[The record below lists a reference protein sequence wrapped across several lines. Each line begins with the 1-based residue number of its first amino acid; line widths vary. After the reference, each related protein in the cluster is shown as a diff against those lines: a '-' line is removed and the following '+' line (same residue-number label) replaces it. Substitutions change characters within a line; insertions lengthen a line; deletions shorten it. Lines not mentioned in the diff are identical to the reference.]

1 MTPTS
6 LSAGNVGWAGILCLL
21 FSHSG
26 SVVVRLAVLLVAAV
40 LAGPAYGQEK
50 PQEAKPTG
58 PKPSRVEI
66 TPRTVEAVAG
76 QQLTF
81 SAAGYDE
88 VGNKMDAQPSAWFAA
103 PFDLAFADDKGMVT
117 FTGSG
122 DVRVGAIING
132 KSGFITVA
140 VRPQAVARVTITKPR
155 AALAVGTGLTLQAQA
170 EMANGDPRTDQQVKW
185 VSLRPEIA
193 SIDESGFVV
202 GQSAGTATLQASVA
216 DVKATTSIEVVR
228 NPVRELLITPRTT
241 RARTGDVVRFESVAS
256 GQANA
261 RVSAVARWSV
271 SGVGATIDA
280 DGGFVAE
287 KPGSYA
293 VTATIGDR
301 SAVAT
306 VSVVA
311 REVARELEVVG
322 RTPQEEFQTAEQWII
337 GKYAYLSSIMAG
349 RVWVYDISDPAKPV
363 KVDSVSFDAR
373 VINDVSTTADGK
385 IAVITREGA
394 SNRKNG
400 IVFLDLSDP
409 AHPKVLSE
417 YTETVTGGVHSA
429 YVNGH
434 YVYLTDDAT
443 GSLRV
448 IDFADPAK
456 PKEVARWQ
464 TENPLARPVKTPEG
478 ETYIGGRMLH
488 DVQVVDGLIYM
499 GYWKDGL
506 VILDVGN
513 GIKGGSPE
521 HPQFVSQLRFN
532 YSELYGPGW
541 LAGAHSVFRY
551 KNYVFLGDEVFPVQY
566 DLTDKTR
573 IPTKGVV
580 HVVDVSDILNPRKV
594 AEYDVPEEGAHNMWV
609 ENDVMFIG
617 YYGGGARAI
626 DVSGELRGNLYRQGR
641 EMARLWTGDAKGFR
655 PNIPFAWGAQPH
667 DGLIY
672 FNDIHTGIWVTKM
685 IDPTE
690 KAQPK
695 P

>member
-1 MTPTS
+1 
-6 LSAGNVGWAGILCLL
+6 
-21 FSHSG
+21 
-26 SVVVRLAVLLVAAV
+26 VRLAVLLVAAV
-40 LAGPAYGQEK
+40 LVSPIHGQEK

-66 TPRTVEAVAG
+66 TPRTVETVAG

-81 SAAGYDE
+81 TAAGYDE
-88 VGNKMDAQPSAWFAA
+88 AGNKMDAQPSAWFAA
-103 PFDLAFADDKGMVT
+103 PFDLAFADDKGTVT

-132 KSGFITVA
+132 KSGFIVVT

-155 AALAVGTGLTLQAQA
+155 AALAVGTGLTLQAHA

-185 VSLRPEIA
+185 VSLRPDVA

-202 GQSAGTATLQASVA
+202 GQAVGTAMLQASVG
-216 DVKATTSIEVVR
+216 DVKASTSIDVVR
-228 NPVRELLITPRTT
+228 NPVRELSITPKTT

-287 KPGSYA
+287 RPGSYA

-301 SAVAT
+301 SAVASVT
-306 VSVVA
+306 VVP

-322 RTPQEEFQTAEQWII
+322 RTPQEEFQAAEQWII

-373 VINDVSTTADGK
+373 VINDVSTTADGR

-400 IVFLDLSDP
+400 IVFLDLADP

-464 TENPLARPVKTPEG
+464 TENPLARPVTTPEG
-478 ETYIGGRMLH
+478 ETFIGGRMLH

-566 DLTDKTR
+566 DLTDKAR

-609 ENDVMFIG
+609 ENDVMYIG
-617 YYGGGARAI
+617 YYSGGARAV

-672 FNDIHTGIWVTKM
+672 FNDIHTGIWATKM
-685 IDPTE
+685 IDPAE
-690 KAQPK
+690 RAKQQK

>member
-1 MTPTS
+1 
-6 LSAGNVGWAGILCLL
+6 
-21 FSHSG
+21 
-26 SVVVRLAVLLVAAV
+26 VRLAVLLVIAALV
-40 LAGPAYGQEK
+40 GPVHGQEK
-50 PQEAKPTG
+50 PQEAKPSG

-66 TPRTVEAVAG
+66 TPRTVETVAG
-76 QQLTF
+76 QQLSF
-81 SAAGYDE
+81 SAAGYDDA
-88 VGNKMDAQPSAWFAA
+88 GNKMDAQPSAWFAA
-103 PFDLAFADDKGMVT
+103 PFDLGFADDKGTVT

-132 KSGFITVA
+132 KTGFITVT

-155 AALAVGTGLTLQAQA
+155 AALALGTGLTLQAHA
-170 EMANGDPRTDQQVKW
+170 EMANGDPRTDQQVRW
-185 VSLRPEIA
+185 VSLRPDVA
-193 SIDESGFVV
+193 SIDESGFVT
-202 GQSAGTATLQASVA
+202 GQAVGTATLEASVG
-216 DVKATTSIEVVR
+216 DIKATTSIDVVR
-228 NPVRELLITPRTT
+228 NPVRELSIAPKTSRV
-241 RARTGDVVRFESVAS
+241 RTGDVVRFESVAS
-256 GQANA
+256 GQTNA
-261 RVSAVARWSV
+261 RVSAIARWSI
-271 SGVGATIDA
+271 SGAGATIDA

-306 VSVVA
+306 VTVVP
-311 REVARELEVVG
+311 REVARELEVIG
-322 RTPQEEFQTAEQWII
+322 RTAQEEFQTAEQWIV
-337 GKYAYLSSIMAG
+337 GNYAYVSSIMAG

-385 IAVITREGA
+385 IGVVTREGA

-400 IVFLDLSDP
+400 IVFLDLADP

-448 IDFADPAK
+448 IDFANPAK

-464 TENPLARPVKTPEG
+464 TENALAREVKSPEG
-478 ETYIGGRMLH
+478 ETFIGGRMLH

-551 KNYVFLGDEVFPVQY
+551 KNYVFLGDEVFPAQY
-566 DLTDKTR
+566 DLTDKAR

-609 ENDVMFIG
+609 ENDVMYIG
-617 YYGGGARAI
+617 YYSGGARAV

-667 DGLIY
+667 NGLIY
-672 FNDIHTGIWVTKM
+672 FNDIHTGLWVTKL
-685 IDPTE
+685 IDPAE
-690 KAQPK
+690 RAK
-695 P
+695 

>member
-1 MTPTS
+1 M
-6 LSAGNVGWAGILCLL
+6 
-21 FSHSG
+21 
-26 SVVVRLAVLLVAAV
+26 RLAVLLVAAV
-40 LAGPAYGQEK
+40 LVSPIHGQEK

-66 TPRTVEAVAG
+66 TPRTVETVAG

-88 VGNKMDAQPSAWFAA
+88 AGNKMDAQPSAWFAA
-103 PFDLAFADDKGMVT
+103 PFDLAFADDKGTVT

-132 KSGFITVA
+132 KSGFIVVT
-140 VRPQAVARVTITKPR
+140 VRPQAVARVAITKPN
-155 AALAVGTGLTLQAQA
+155 AALAVGTGLTLQAHA

-185 VSLRPEIA
+185 VSLRPDVA

-202 GQSAGTATLQASVA
+202 GQAVGTAMLEASVG
-216 DVKATTSIEVVR
+216 DVKASTSIDVVR
-228 NPVRELLITPRTT
+228 NPVRELSITPKTT

-261 RVSAVARWSV
+261 RVSAVARWSI

-287 KPGSYA
+287 RPGSYA

-301 SAVAT
+301 SAVASVT
-306 VSVVA
+306 VVP

-322 RTPQEEFQTAEQWII
+322 RTPQEEFQAAEQWII

-373 VINDVSTTADGK
+373 VINDVSTTADGR

-400 IVFLDLSDP
+400 IVFLDLADP

-448 IDFADPAK
+448 VDFADPAK

-464 TENPLARPVKTPEG
+464 TENALAREVKSPEG
-478 ETYIGGRMLH
+478 ETFIGGRMLH

-551 KNYVFLGDEVFPVQY
+551 KNYVFLGDEVFPAQY
-566 DLTDKTR
+566 DLTDKAR

-609 ENDVMFIG
+609 ENDVMYIG
-617 YYGGGARAI
+617 YYSGGARAV

-667 DGLIY
+667 KGLIY
-672 FNDIHTGIWVTKM
+672 FNDIHTGLWVTKL
-685 IDPTE
+685 IDPAE
-690 KAQPK
+690 RAK
-695 P
+695 

>member
-1 MTPTS
+1 M
-6 LSAGNVGWAGILCLL
+6 
-21 FSHSG
+21 
-26 SVVVRLAVLLVAAV
+26 RLAVLLVIAV
-40 LAGPAYGQEK
+40 LVSPVYGQEK

-66 TPRTVEAVAG
+66 TPRTVETVAG
-76 QQLTF
+76 QQLSF
-81 SAAGYDE
+81 SAAGYDDA
-88 VGNKMDAQPSAWFAA
+88 GNKMDAQPSAWFAA
-103 PFDLAFADDKGMVT
+103 PFDLGFADDTGTVT

-132 KSGFITVA
+132 KTGFITVT
-140 VRPQAVARVTITKPR
+140 VRPQSVARVTITKPR
-155 AALAVGTGLTLQAQA
+155 AALALGTGLTLQAHA
-170 EMANGDPRTDQQVKW
+170 EMANGDPRTDQQVRW
-185 VSLRPEIA
+185 VSLRPDVA
-193 SIDESGFVV
+193 SIDESGFVT
-202 GQSAGTATLQASVA
+202 GQAVGTATLEASVG
-216 DVKATTSIEVVR
+216 DIKATTSIDVVR
-228 NPVRELLITPRTT
+228 NPVRELSIVPKTSRV
-241 RARTGDVVRFESVAS
+241 RTGDVVRFESVAS
-256 GQANA
+256 GQTNA
-261 RVSAVARWSV
+261 RVSAIARWSI
-271 SGVGATIDA
+271 SGAGATIDA

-306 VSVVA
+306 VTVVP
-311 REVARELEVVG
+311 REVVRELEVVG
-322 RTPQEEFQTAEQWII
+322 RTAQEEFQTAEQWIV
-337 GKYAYLSSIMAG
+337 GNYAYVSSIMAG

-385 IAVITREGA
+385 IGVVTREGA

-400 IVFLDLSDP
+400 IVFLDLADP

-464 TENPLARPVKTPEG
+464 TENALAREVKSPEG
-478 ETYIGGRMLH
+478 ETFIGGRMLH

-551 KNYVFLGDEVFPVQY
+551 KNYVFLGDEVFPAQY
-566 DLTDKTR
+566 DLTDKAR

-609 ENDVMFIG
+609 ENDVMYIG
-617 YYGGGARAI
+617 YYSGGARAV

-667 DGLIY
+667 NGLIY
-672 FNDIHTGIWVTKM
+672 FNDVHTGLWVTKL
-685 IDPTE
+685 IDPAE
-690 KAQPK
+690 RAK
-695 P
+695 

>member
-1 MTPTS
+1 
-6 LSAGNVGWAGILCLL
+6 
-21 FSHSG
+21 
-26 SVVVRLAVLLVAAV
+26 VRLAVLLVIAV
-40 LAGPAYGQEK
+40 LVGPVHGQETT
-50 PQEAKPTG
+50 QEVKPTG

-66 TPRTVEAVAG
+66 TPRTVETIAG
-76 QQLTF
+76 QQLSF
-81 SAAGYDE
+81 SAAAYDE
-88 VGNKMDAQPSAWFAA
+88 AGNKMDAQPSAWFAA
-103 PFDLAFADDKGMVT
+103 PFDLAYADDKGTVT

-132 KSGFITVA
+132 KTGFITVTA
-140 VRPQAVARVTITKPR
+140 RPQAVARVTITKPR
-155 AALAVGTGLTLQAQA
+155 AALALGTGLTLQAHA
-170 EMANGDPRTDQQVKW
+170 EMANGDPRTDQQVRW
-185 VSLRPEIA
+185 VSLRPDVA
-193 SIDESGFVV
+193 SIDESGFVT
-202 GQSAGTATLQASVA
+202 GQAVGTATLQASVG
-216 DVKATTSIEVVR
+216 DIKASTSIDVVR
-228 NPVRELLITPRTT
+228 NPVRELSIVPKTSRV
-241 RARTGDVVRFESVAS
+241 RTGDVVRFESVAS
-256 GQANA
+256 GQTNA
-261 RVSAVARWSV
+261 RVSAVARWSI
-271 SGVGATIDA
+271 SGAGATIDA

-306 VSVVA
+306 VTVVP

-322 RTPQEEFQTAEQWII
+322 RTPQEEFQTAEQWIV
-337 GKYAYLSSIMAG
+337 GNYAYVSSIMAG

-385 IAVITREGA
+385 IGVITREGA

-400 IVFLDLSDP
+400 IVFLDLADP

-417 YTETVTGGVHSA
+417 YSETVTGGVHSA

-464 TENPLARPVKTPEG
+464 TENPLARAVKSPEG
-478 ETYIGGRMLH
+478 ETFVGGRMLH

-551 KNYVFLGDEVFPVQY
+551 KNYVFLGDEVFPAQY
-566 DLTDKTR
+566 DLTDKAR

-609 ENDVMFIG
+609 ENDVMYIG
-617 YYGGGARAI
+617 YYSGGARAV

-641 EMARLWTGDAKGFR
+641 EMARLWTGDTKGFR

-667 DGLIY
+667 NGLVY
-672 FNDIHTGIWVTKM
+672 FNDIHTGLWVTKL
-685 IDPTE
+685 IDPAE
-690 KAQPK
+690 RAK
-695 P
+695 

>member
-1 MTPTS
+1 M
-6 LSAGNVGWAGILCLL
+6 
-21 FSHSG
+21 
-26 SVVVRLAVLLVAAV
+26 RLAVLLVIAV
-40 LAGPAYGQEK
+40 LVGPVHGQEK
-50 PQEAKPTG
+50 PQEAKPSG

-66 TPRTVEAVAG
+66 TPRTVETVAG
-76 QQLTF
+76 QQLSF
-81 SAAGYDE
+81 SAAGYDDA
-88 VGNKMDAQPSAWFAA
+88 GNKMDAQPSAWFAA
-103 PFDLAFADDKGMVT
+103 PFDLGFADDKGTVT

-132 KSGFITVA
+132 KTGFITVT

-155 AALAVGTGLTLQAQA
+155 AALALGTGLTLQAHA
-170 EMANGDPRTDQQVKW
+170 EMANGDPRTDQQVRW
-185 VSLRPEIA
+185 VSLRPDIA
-193 SIDESGFVV
+193 SIDESGFVT
-202 GQSAGTATLQASVA
+202 GQAVGTATLEASVG
-216 DVKATTSIEVVR
+216 DIKATTSIDVVR
-228 NPVRELLITPRTT
+228 NPVRELSIVPKTSRV
-241 RARTGDVVRFESVAS
+241 RTGDVVRFESVAS
-256 GQANA
+256 GQTNA
-261 RVSAVARWSV
+261 RVSAIARWSI
-271 SGVGATIDA
+271 SGAGATIDA

-306 VSVVA
+306 VTVVP

-322 RTPQEEFQTAEQWII
+322 RTAQEEFQTAEQWIV
-337 GKYAYLSSIMAG
+337 GNYAYVSSIMAG

-385 IAVITREGA
+385 IGVVTREGA

-400 IVFLDLSDP
+400 IVFLDLADP

-464 TENPLARPVKTPEG
+464 TENALAREVKSPEG
-478 ETYIGGRMLH
+478 ETFIGGRMLH

-551 KNYVFLGDEVFPVQY
+551 KNYVFLGDEVFPAQY
-566 DLTDKTR
+566 DLTDKAR

-609 ENDVMFIG
+609 ENDVMYIG
-617 YYGGGARAI
+617 YYSGGARAV

-667 DGLIY
+667 KGLIY
-672 FNDIHTGIWVTKM
+672 FNDIHTGLWVTKL
-685 IDPTE
+685 IDPAE
-690 KAQPK
+690 RAK
-695 P
+695 

>member
-1 MTPTS
+1 
-6 LSAGNVGWAGILCLL
+6 
-21 FSHSG
+21 
-26 SVVVRLAVLLVAAV
+26 VRLAVLLVAAV
-40 LAGPAYGQEK
+40 LVSPIHGQEK
-50 PQEAKPTG
+50 PQEAKPAG

-66 TPRTVEAVAG
+66 TPRTVETVAG

-88 VGNKMDAQPSAWFAA
+88 AGNKMDAQPSAWFAA
-103 PFDLAFADDKGMVT
+103 PFDLAFADDKGTVT
-117 FTGSG
+117 FTGAG
-122 DVRVGAIING
+122 DVRVGAIVNG
-132 KSGFITVA
+132 KSGFIVVT

-155 AALAVGTGLTLQAQA
+155 AALAVGTGLTLHAHA
-170 EMANGDPRTDQQVKW
+170 EMANGDPRTDRQVKW
-185 VSLRPEIA
+185 VSLRPDVA

-202 GQSAGTATLQASVA
+202 GQAVGTAMLQASVG
-216 DVKATTSIEVVR
+216 DVKASTSIDVVR
-228 NPVRELLITPRTT
+228 NPVRELSITPKTT

-287 KPGSYA
+287 RPGSYA

-301 SAVAT
+301 SAVASVT
-306 VSVVA
+306 VVP

-322 RTPQEEFQTAEQWII
+322 RTPQEEFQAAEQWII

-373 VINDVSTTADGK
+373 VINDVSTTADGR
-385 IAVITREGA
+385 IGVITREGA

-400 IVFLDLSDP
+400 IVFLDLADP

-464 TENPLARPVKTPEG
+464 TENPLARPVKNPEG
-478 ETYIGGRMLH
+478 ETFIGGRMLH

-551 KNYVFLGDEVFPVQY
+551 KNYVFLGDEVFPAQF
-566 DLTDKTR
+566 DLTDKAR

-609 ENDVMFIG
+609 ENDVMYIG
-617 YYGGGARAI
+617 YYSGGARVV

-672 FNDIHTGIWVTKM
+672 FNDLHTGIWATKVV
-685 IDPTE
+685 DPAE
-690 KAQPK
+690 RAQQK

>member
-1 MTPTS
+1 M
-6 LSAGNVGWAGILCLL
+6 
-21 FSHSG
+21 
-26 SVVVRLAVLLVAAV
+26 RLAVLLVAAV
-40 LAGPAYGQEK
+40 LVSPIHGQEK
-50 PQEAKPTG
+50 PQETKPTG

-66 TPRTVEAVAG
+66 TPRTVETVAG

-88 VGNKMDAQPSAWFAA
+88 AGNKMDAQPSAWFAA
-103 PFDLAFADDKGMVT
+103 PFDLAFADDKGTVT

-132 KSGFITVA
+132 KSGFIVVT
-140 VRPQAVARVTITKPR
+140 VRPQAVARVAITKPN
-155 AALAVGTGLTLQAQA
+155 AALAVGTGLTLQAHA

-185 VSLRPEIA
+185 VSLRPDVA

-202 GQSAGTATLQASVA
+202 GQAVGTAMLQASVG
-216 DVKATTSIEVVR
+216 DVKASTSIDVVR
-228 NPVRELLITPRTT
+228 NPVRELSITPKTT

-261 RVSAVARWSV
+261 RVSAVVRWSV

-287 KPGSYA
+287 RPGSYA

-301 SAVAT
+301 SAVASVT
-306 VSVVA
+306 VVP

-322 RTPQEEFQTAEQWII
+322 RTPQEEFQAAEQWII

-373 VINDVSTTADGK
+373 VINDVSTTADGR

-400 IVFLDLSDP
+400 IVFLDLADP

-464 TENPLARPVKTPEG
+464 TENPLARPVTTPEG
-478 ETYIGGRMLH
+478 ETFIGGRMLH

-566 DLTDKTR
+566 DLTDKAR

-609 ENDVMFIG
+609 ENDVMYIG
-617 YYGGGARAI
+617 YYSGGARAV

-672 FNDIHTGIWVTKM
+672 FNDIHTGIWATKM
-685 IDPTE
+685 IDPAE
-690 KAQPK
+690 RAKQQK

>member
-1 MTPTS
+1 M
-6 LSAGNVGWAGILCLL
+6 
-21 FSHSG
+21 
-26 SVVVRLAVLLVAAV
+26 RLAVVLVIAV
-40 LAGPAYGQEK
+40 LVGPVHGQEK
-50 PQEAKPTG
+50 PQEAKPSG

-66 TPRTVEAVAG
+66 TPRTVETVAG
-76 QQLTF
+76 QQLSF
-81 SAAGYDE
+81 SAAGYDDA
-88 VGNKMDAQPSAWFAA
+88 GNKMDAQPSAWFAA
-103 PFDLAFADDKGMVT
+103 PFDLAYADDKGSVT

-132 KSGFITVA
+132 KTGFITVT

-155 AALAVGTGLTLQAQA
+155 AALALGTGLTLQAHA
-170 EMANGDPRTDQQVKW
+170 EMANGDPRSDQQVRW
-185 VSLRPEIA
+185 VSLRPDVA
-193 SIDESGFVV
+193 SIDESGFVI
-202 GQSAGTATLQASVA
+202 GQAVGTAMLEASVG
-216 DVKATTSIEVVR
+216 DIKATTSIDVVR
-228 NPVRELLITPRTT
+228 NPVRELSIVPKTSRV
-241 RARTGDVVRFESVAS
+241 RTGDVVRFESVAA
-256 GQANA
+256 GQTNA
-261 RVSAVARWSV
+261 RISAIARWSI
-271 SGVGATIDA
+271 SGAGATIDA

-293 VTATIGDR
+293 VTATIGER

-306 VSVVA
+306 VTVVP

-322 RTPQEEFQTAEQWII
+322 RTAQEEFQTAEQWIV
-337 GKYAYLSSIMAG
+337 GNYAYVSSIMAG

-385 IAVITREGA
+385 IGVVTREGA

-400 IVFLDLSDP
+400 IVFLDLADP

-464 TENPLARPVKTPEG
+464 TENPLARAVKSPDG
-478 ETYIGGRMLH
+478 ETFIGGRMLH

-551 KNYVFLGDEVFPVQY
+551 KNYVFLGDEVFPAQY
-566 DLTDKTR
+566 DLTDKAR

-609 ENDVMFIG
+609 ENDVMYIG
-617 YYGGGARAI
+617 YYSGGARAV

-667 DGLIY
+667 NGLIY
-672 FNDIHTGIWVTKM
+672 FNDVHTGLWVTKL
-685 IDPTE
+685 IDPAE
-690 KAQPK
+690 RAK
-695 P
+695 

>member
-1 MTPTS
+1 M
-6 LSAGNVGWAGILCLL
+6 
-21 FSHSG
+21 
-26 SVVVRLAVLLVAAV
+26 RLAVLLVIAV
-40 LAGPAYGQEK
+40 LVSPVYGQEK

-66 TPRTVEAVAG
+66 TPRTVETVAG
-76 QQLTF
+76 QQLSF
-81 SAAGYDE
+81 SAAGYDDA
-88 VGNKMDAQPSAWFAA
+88 GNKMDAQPSAWFAA
-103 PFDLAFADDKGMVT
+103 PFDLGFADDTGTVT

-132 KSGFITVA
+132 KTGFITVT
-140 VRPQAVARVTITKPR
+140 VRPQSVARVTITKPR
-155 AALAVGTGLTLQAQA
+155 AALALGTGLTLQAHA
-170 EMANGDPRTDQQVKW
+170 EMANGDPRTDQQVRW
-185 VSLRPEIA
+185 VSLRPDIA
-193 SIDESGFVV
+193 SIDESGFVT
-202 GQSAGTATLQASVA
+202 GQAVGTATLEASVG
-216 DVKATTSIEVVR
+216 DIKATTSIDVVR
-228 NPVRELLITPRTT
+228 NPVRELSIVPKTSRV
-241 RARTGDVVRFESVAS
+241 RTGDVVRFESVAS
-256 GQANA
+256 GQTNA
-261 RVSAVARWSV
+261 RVSAIARWSI
-271 SGVGATIDA
+271 SGAGATIDA

-306 VSVVA
+306 VTVVP
-311 REVARELEVVG
+311 REVVRELEVVG
-322 RTPQEEFQTAEQWII
+322 RTAQEEFQTAEQWIV
-337 GKYAYLSSIMAG
+337 GNYAYVSSIMAG

-385 IAVITREGA
+385 IGVVTREGA

-400 IVFLDLSDP
+400 IVFLDLADP

-464 TENPLARPVKTPEG
+464 TENALAREVKSPEG
-478 ETYIGGRMLH
+478 ETFIGGRMLH

-551 KNYVFLGDEVFPVQY
+551 KNYVFLGDEVFPAQY
-566 DLTDKTR
+566 DLTDKAR

-609 ENDVMFIG
+609 ENDVMYIG
-617 YYGGGARAI
+617 YYSGGARAV

-667 DGLIY
+667 KGLIY
-672 FNDIHTGIWVTKM
+672 FNDIHTGLWVTKL
-685 IDPTE
+685 IDPAE
-690 KAQPK
+690 RAK
-695 P
+695 

>member
-1 MTPTS
+1 
-6 LSAGNVGWAGILCLL
+6 
-21 FSHSG
+21 
-26 SVVVRLAVLLVAAV
+26 VRLAVLLVIAALV
-40 LAGPAYGQEK
+40 GPVHGQEK
-50 PQEAKPTG
+50 PQEAKPSG

-66 TPRTVEAVAG
+66 TPRTVETVAG
-76 QQLTF
+76 QQLSF
-81 SAAGYDE
+81 SAAGYDDA
-88 VGNKMDAQPSAWFAA
+88 GNKMDAQPSAWFAA
-103 PFDLAFADDKGMVT
+103 PFDLGFADDKGTVT

-132 KSGFITVA
+132 KTGFITVT

-155 AALAVGTGLTLQAQA
+155 AALALGTGLTLQAHA
-170 EMANGDPRTDQQVKW
+170 EMANGDPRTDQQVRW
-185 VSLRPEIA
+185 VSLRPDVA
-193 SIDESGFVV
+193 SIDESGFVT
-202 GQSAGTATLQASVA
+202 GQAVGTATLEASVG
-216 DVKATTSIEVVR
+216 DIKATTSIDVVR
-228 NPVRELLITPRTT
+228 NPVRELSIVPKTSRV
-241 RARTGDVVRFESVAS
+241 RTGDVVRFESVAS
-256 GQANA
+256 GQTNA
-261 RVSAVARWSV
+261 RVSAIARWSI
-271 SGVGATIDA
+271 SGAGATIDA

-306 VSVVA
+306 VTVVP
-311 REVARELEVVG
+311 REVVRELEVVG
-322 RTPQEEFQTAEQWII
+322 RTAQEEFQTAEQWIV
-337 GKYAYLSSIMAG
+337 GNYAYVSSIMAG
-349 RVWVYDISDPAKPV
+349 RVWVYDISDPAKPL

-385 IAVITREGA
+385 IGVVTREGA

-400 IVFLDLSDP
+400 IVFLDLADP

-464 TENPLARPVKTPEG
+464 TENALAREVKSPEG
-478 ETYIGGRMLH
+478 ETFIGGRMLH

-551 KNYVFLGDEVFPVQY
+551 KNYVFLGDEVFPAQY
-566 DLTDKTR
+566 DLTDKAR

-609 ENDVMFIG
+609 ENDVMYIG
-617 YYGGGARAI
+617 YYSGGARAV

-667 DGLIY
+667 NGLIY
-672 FNDIHTGIWVTKM
+672 FNDIHTGLWVTKL
-685 IDPTE
+685 IDPAE
-690 KAQPK
+690 RAK
-695 P
+695 

>member
-1 MTPTS
+1 
-6 LSAGNVGWAGILCLL
+6 
-21 FSHSG
+21 
-26 SVVVRLAVLLVAAV
+26 VRLPVFLVVAV
-40 LAGPAYGQEK
+40 LAAPVYGQDK

-66 TPRTVEAVAG
+66 TPRTVETVAG
-76 QQLTF
+76 QQLSF
-81 SAAGYDE
+81 SAAGYDDA
-88 VGNKMDAQPSAWFAA
+88 GNKMDAPPSAWFAA
-103 PFDLAFADDKGMVT
+103 PFDLAFADDKGTVT

-132 KSGFITVA
+132 KTGFITVT
-140 VRPQAVARVTITKPR
+140 VRPQAIARVTIAKPR
-155 AALAVGTGLTLQAQA
+155 AALALGTGLTLQAHA
-170 EMANGDPRTDQQVKW
+170 EMANGDPRTDQQVRW
-185 VSLRPEIA
+185 VSLRPDVA

-202 GQSAGTATLQASVA
+202 GQAVGTAMLEASVG
-216 DVKATTSIEVVR
+216 DSKATTSIDVVR
-228 NPVRELLITPRTT
+228 NPVRELSIVPKTSRV
-241 RARTGDVVRFESVAS
+241 RTGDVVRFESVAA
-256 GQANA
+256 GQTNA
-261 RVSAVARWSV
+261 RVSALARWSL
-271 SGVGATIDA
+271 SGAGATIDA

-306 VSVVA
+306 VTVVP

-322 RTPQEEFQTAEQWII
+322 RTAQEEFQTAEQWIV
-337 GKYAYLSSIMAG
+337 GNYAYVSSIMAG

-385 IAVITREGA
+385 IGVITREGA

-400 IVFLDLSDP
+400 IVFLDLADP

-417 YTETVTGGVHSA
+417 YSETVTGGVHSA

-464 TENPLARPVKTPEG
+464 TENPLARAVKSPEG
-478 ETYIGGRMLH
+478 ETFVGGRMLH

-551 KNYVFLGDEVFPVQY
+551 KNYVFLGDEVFPAQY
-566 DLTDKTR
+566 DLTDKAR

-609 ENDVMFIG
+609 ENDVMYIG
-617 YYGGGARAI
+617 YYSGGARAV

-641 EMARLWTGDAKGFR
+641 EMARLWTGDTKGFR

-667 DGLIY
+667 NGLVY
-672 FNDIHTGIWVTKM
+672 FNDIHTGLWVTKL
-685 IDPTE
+685 IDPAE
-690 KAQPK
+690 RAK
-695 P
+695 

>member
-1 MTPTS
+1 M
-6 LSAGNVGWAGILCLL
+6 
-21 FSHSG
+21 
-26 SVVVRLAVLLVAAV
+26 RLAVLLVIAALV
-40 LAGPAYGQEK
+40 GPVHGQEK
-50 PQEAKPTG
+50 PQEAKPSG

-66 TPRTVEAVAG
+66 TPRTVETVAG
-76 QQLTF
+76 QQLSF
-81 SAAGYDE
+81 SAAGYDDA
-88 VGNKMDAQPSAWFAA
+88 GNKMDAQPSAWFAA
-103 PFDLAFADDKGMVT
+103 PFDLGFADDKGTVT

-132 KSGFITVA
+132 KTGFITVT

-155 AALAVGTGLTLQAQA
+155 AALALGTGLTLQAHA
-170 EMANGDPRTDQQVKW
+170 EMANGDPRTDQQVRW
-185 VSLRPEIA
+185 VSLRPDVA
-193 SIDESGFVV
+193 SIDESGFVT
-202 GQSAGTATLQASVA
+202 GQAVGTATLEASVG
-216 DVKATTSIEVVR
+216 DIKATTSIDVVR
-228 NPVRELLITPRTT
+228 NPVRELSIVPKTSRV
-241 RARTGDVVRFESVAS
+241 RTGDVVRFESVAS
-256 GQANA
+256 GQTNA
-261 RVSAVARWSV
+261 RVSAIARWSI
-271 SGVGATIDA
+271 SGAGATIDA

-306 VSVVA
+306 VTVVP

-322 RTPQEEFQTAEQWII
+322 RTAQEEFQTAEQWIV
-337 GKYAYLSSIMAG
+337 GNYAYVSSIMAG
-349 RVWVYDISDPAKPV
+349 RVWVYDISDPAKPL

-385 IAVITREGA
+385 IGVVTREGA

-400 IVFLDLSDP
+400 IVFLDLADP

-464 TENPLARPVKTPEG
+464 TENALAREVKSPEG
-478 ETYIGGRMLH
+478 ETFIGGRMLH

-551 KNYVFLGDEVFPVQY
+551 KNYVFLGDEVFPAQY
-566 DLTDKTR
+566 DLTDKAR

-609 ENDVMFIG
+609 ENDVMYIG
-617 YYGGGARAI
+617 YYSGGARAV

-667 DGLIY
+667 KGLIY
-672 FNDIHTGIWVTKM
+672 FNDIHTGLWVTKL
-685 IDPTE
+685 IDPAE
-690 KAQPK
+690 RAK
-695 P
+695 

>member
-1 MTPTS
+1 M
-6 LSAGNVGWAGILCLL
+6 
-21 FSHSG
+21 
-26 SVVVRLAVLLVAAV
+26 RLAVLLVAAV
-40 LAGPAYGQEK
+40 LVSPIHGQEK

-66 TPRTVEAVAG
+66 TPRTVETVAG

-81 SAAGYDE
+81 TAAGYDE
-88 VGNKMDAQPSAWFAA
+88 AGNKMDAQPSAWFAA
-103 PFDLAFADDKGMVT
+103 PFDLAFVDDKGTVT

-132 KSGFITVA
+132 KSGFIVVT
-140 VRPQAVARVTITKPR
+140 VRPQAVARVTIAKPR
-155 AALAVGTGLTLQAQA
+155 AALAVGTGLTLQAHA

-185 VSLRPEIA
+185 VSLRPDVA

-202 GQSAGTATLQASVA
+202 GQAVGTAMLEASVG
-216 DVKATTSIEVVR
+216 DVKASTSIDVVR
-228 NPVRELLITPRTT
+228 NPVRELSITPKTT
-241 RARTGDVVRFESVAS
+241 RGRTGDVVRFESVAS

-261 RVSAVARWSV
+261 RVSAVVRWSV

-287 KPGSYA
+287 RPGSYA

-301 SAVAT
+301 SAVASVT
-306 VSVVA
+306 VVP

-322 RTPQEEFQTAEQWII
+322 RTPQEEFQAAEQWII

-373 VINDVSTTADGK
+373 VINDVSTTADGR

-400 IVFLDLSDP
+400 IVFLDLADP

-464 TENPLARPVKTPEG
+464 TENALAREVKSPEG
-478 ETYIGGRMLH
+478 ETFIGGRMLH

-551 KNYVFLGDEVFPVQY
+551 KNYVFLGDEVFPAQY
-566 DLTDKTR
+566 DLTDKAR

-609 ENDVMFIG
+609 ENDVMYIG
-617 YYGGGARAI
+617 YYSGGARAV

-667 DGLIY
+667 NGLIY
-672 FNDIHTGIWVTKM
+672 FNDVHTGLWVTKL
-685 IDPTE
+685 IDPAE
-690 KAQPK
+690 RAK
-695 P
+695 

>member
-1 MTPTS
+1 
-6 LSAGNVGWAGILCLL
+6 
-21 FSHSG
+21 
-26 SVVVRLAVLLVAAV
+26 VRLAVLLVIAV
-40 LAGPAYGQEK
+40 LVSPVYGQEK

-66 TPRTVEAVAG
+66 TPRTVETVAG
-76 QQLTF
+76 QQLSF
-81 SAAGYDE
+81 SAAGYDDA
-88 VGNKMDAQPSAWFAA
+88 GNKMDAQPSAWFAA
-103 PFDLAFADDKGMVT
+103 PFDLGFADDTGTVT

-132 KSGFITVA
+132 KTGFITVT
-140 VRPQAVARVTITKPR
+140 VRPQSVARVTITKPR
-155 AALAVGTGLTLQAQA
+155 AALALGTGLTLQAHA
-170 EMANGDPRTDQQVKW
+170 EMANGDPRTDQQVRW
-185 VSLRPEIA
+185 VSLRPDIA
-193 SIDESGFVV
+193 SIDESGFVT
-202 GQSAGTATLQASVA
+202 GQAVGTATLEASVG
-216 DVKATTSIEVVR
+216 DIKATTSIDVVR
-228 NPVRELLITPRTT
+228 NPVRELSIAPKTSRV
-241 RARTGDVVRFESVAS
+241 RTGDVVRFESVAS
-256 GQANA
+256 GQTNA
-261 RVSAVARWSV
+261 RVSAIARWSI
-271 SGVGATIDA
+271 SGAGATIDA

-301 SAVAT
+301 STVAT
-306 VSVVA
+306 VTVVP
-311 REVARELEVVG
+311 REVARELEVIG
-322 RTPQEEFQTAEQWII
+322 RTAQEEFQTAEQWIV
-337 GKYAYLSSIMAG
+337 GNYAYVSSIMAG

-385 IAVITREGA
+385 IGVVTREGA

-400 IVFLDLSDP
+400 IVFLDLADP

-464 TENPLARPVKTPEG
+464 TENPLARAVKSPDG
-478 ETYIGGRMLH
+478 ETFIGGRMLH

-551 KNYVFLGDEVFPVQY
+551 KNYVFLGDEVFPAQY
-566 DLTDKTR
+566 DLTDKAR

-609 ENDVMFIG
+609 ENDVMYIG
-617 YYGGGARAI
+617 YYSGGARAV

-667 DGLIY
+667 KGLIY
-672 FNDIHTGIWVTKM
+672 FNDIHTGLWVTKL
-685 IDPTE
+685 IDPAE
-690 KAQPK
+690 RAK
-695 P
+695 

>member
-1 MTPTS
+1 M
-6 LSAGNVGWAGILCLL
+6 
-21 FSHSG
+21 
-26 SVVVRLAVLLVAAV
+26 RLAVLLVIAALV
-40 LAGPAYGQEK
+40 GPVHGQEK
-50 PQEAKPTG
+50 PQEAKPSG

-66 TPRTVEAVAG
+66 TPRTVETVAG
-76 QQLTF
+76 QQLSF
-81 SAAGYDE
+81 SAAGYDDA
-88 VGNKMDAQPSAWFAA
+88 GNKMDAQPSAWFAT
-103 PFDLAFADDKGMVT
+103 PFDLGFADDKGTVT

-132 KSGFITVA
+132 KTGFITVT

-155 AALAVGTGLTLQAQA
+155 AALALGTGLTLQAHA
-170 EMANGDPRTDQQVKW
+170 EMANGDPRTDQQVRW
-185 VSLRPEIA
+185 VSLRPDVA
-193 SIDESGFVV
+193 SIDESGFVT
-202 GQSAGTATLQASVA
+202 GQAVGTATLEASVG
-216 DVKATTSIEVVR
+216 DIKATTSIDVVR
-228 NPVRELLITPRTT
+228 NPVRELSIVPKTSRV
-241 RARTGDVVRFESVAS
+241 RTGDVVRFESVAS

-261 RVSAVARWSV
+261 RVSAIARWSI
-271 SGVGATIDA
+271 SGAGATIDA

-306 VSVVA
+306 VTVVP

-322 RTPQEEFQTAEQWII
+322 RTAQEEFQTAEQWIV
-337 GKYAYLSSIMAG
+337 GNYAYVSSIMAG
-349 RVWVYDISDPAKPV
+349 RVWVYDISDPAKPL

-385 IAVITREGA
+385 IGVVTREGA

-400 IVFLDLSDP
+400 IVFLDLADP

-429 YVNGH
+429 YINGH

-464 TENPLARPVKTPEG
+464 TENALAREVKSPEG
-478 ETYIGGRMLH
+478 ETFIGGRMLH

-551 KNYVFLGDEVFPVQY
+551 KNYVFLGDEVFPAQY
-566 DLTDKTR
+566 DLTDKAR

-609 ENDVMFIG
+609 ENDVMYIG
-617 YYGGGARAI
+617 YYSGGARAV

-667 DGLIY
+667 KGLIY
-672 FNDIHTGIWVTKM
+672 FNDIHTGLWVTKL
-685 IDPTE
+685 IDPAE
-690 KAQPK
+690 RAK
-695 P
+695 

>member
-1 MTPTS
+1 M
-6 LSAGNVGWAGILCLL
+6 
-21 FSHSG
+21 
-26 SVVVRLAVLLVAAV
+26 RLAVLLVAAV
-40 LAGPAYGQEK
+40 LVSPIHGQEK

-66 TPRTVEAVAG
+66 TPRTVETVAG

-88 VGNKMDAQPSAWFAA
+88 AGNKMDAQPSAWFAA
-103 PFDLAFADDKGMVT
+103 PFDLAFADDKGTVT

-132 KSGFITVA
+132 KSGFIVVT

-155 AALAVGTGLTLQAQA
+155 AALAVGTGLTLQAHA

-185 VSLRPEIA
+185 VSLRPDVA

-202 GQSAGTATLQASVA
+202 GQAVGTAMLQASVG
-216 DVKATTSIEVVR
+216 DVKASTSIDVVR
-228 NPVRELLITPRTT
+228 NPVRELSITPKTT

-261 RVSAVARWSV
+261 RVSAVARWSI
-271 SGVGATIDA
+271 SGIGATIDA

-287 KPGSYA
+287 RPGSYA

-301 SAVAT
+301 SAVASVT
-306 VSVVA
+306 VVP

-322 RTPQEEFQTAEQWII
+322 RTPQEEFQAAEQWII

-373 VINDVSTTADGK
+373 VINDVSTTADGR
-385 IAVITREGA
+385 IGVITREGA

-400 IVFLDLSDP
+400 IVFLDLADP

-464 TENPLARPVKTPEG
+464 TENPLSRPVKNPEG
-478 ETYIGGRMLH
+478 ETFIGGRMLH

-551 KNYVFLGDEVFPVQY
+551 KNYVFLGDEVFPAQF
-566 DLTDKTR
+566 DLTDKAR
-573 IPTKGVV
+573 VPTKGVV

-609 ENDVMFIG
+609 ENDVMYIG
-617 YYGGGARAI
+617 YYSGGARVV

-672 FNDIHTGIWVTKM
+672 FNDIHTGIWATKM
-685 IDPTE
+685 VDPAERAT
-690 KAQPK
+690 QK

>member
-1 MTPTS
+1 M
-6 LSAGNVGWAGILCLL
+6 
-21 FSHSG
+21 
-26 SVVVRLAVLLVAAV
+26 RLAVLLVAAV
-40 LAGPAYGQEK
+40 LVSPIHGQEK
-50 PQEAKPTG
+50 PQEVKPTG

-66 TPRTVEAVAG
+66 TPRTVETVAG

-88 VGNKMDAQPSAWFAA
+88 AGNKMDAQPSAWFAA
-103 PFDLAFADDKGMVT
+103 PFDLAFADDKGTVT

-132 KSGFITVA
+132 KSGFIVVT

-155 AALAVGTGLTLQAQA
+155 AALAVGTGFTLQAHP

-185 VSLRPEIA
+185 VSLRPDVA

-202 GQSAGTATLQASVA
+202 GQAVGTAMLQASVG
-216 DVKATTSIEVVR
+216 DVKASTSIDVVR
-228 NPVRELLITPRTT
+228 NPVRELSITPKTT

-261 RVSAVARWSV
+261 RVSAVARWSI
-271 SGVGATIDA
+271 SGIGATIDA

-287 KPGSYA
+287 RPGSYA

-301 SAVAT
+301 SAVASVT
-306 VSVVA
+306 VVP

-322 RTPQEEFQTAEQWII
+322 RTPQEEFQAAEQWII

-373 VINDVSTTADGK
+373 VINDVSTTADGR
-385 IAVITREGA
+385 IGVITREGA

-400 IVFLDLSDP
+400 IVFLDLADP

-464 TENPLARPVKTPEG
+464 TENPLARPVKNPEG
-478 ETYIGGRMLH
+478 ETFIGGRMLH

-551 KNYVFLGDEVFPVQY
+551 KNYVFLGDEVFPAQF
-566 DLTDKTR
+566 DLTDKAR
-573 IPTKGVV
+573 VPTKGVV

-609 ENDVMFIG
+609 ENDVMYIG
-617 YYGGGARAI
+617 YYSGGARVV

-672 FNDIHTGIWVTKM
+672 FNDIHTGIWATKVV
-685 IDPTE
+685 DPAE
-690 KAQPK
+690 RAKQQK

>member
-1 MTPTS
+1 M
-6 LSAGNVGWAGILCLL
+6 
-21 FSHSG
+21 
-26 SVVVRLAVLLVAAV
+26 RLAALLVAAV
-40 LAGPAYGQEK
+40 LVSPVDGQEK
-50 PQEAKPTG
+50 PQEGKPTG

-66 TPRTVEAVAG
+66 TPRTVETVAG

-88 VGNKMDAQPSAWFAA
+88 AGNKMDAQPSAWFAA
-103 PFDLAFADDKGMVT
+103 PFDLAFADDKGTVT

-132 KSGFITVA
+132 KSGFIVVT

-155 AALAVGTGLTLQAQA
+155 AALAVGTGLTLQAHA

-185 VSLRPEIA
+185 VSLRPDVA

-202 GQSAGTATLQASVA
+202 GQVVGTAMLQASVG
-216 DVKATTSIEVVR
+216 DVKASTSIDVVR
-228 NPVRELLITPRTT
+228 NPVRELSITPKTT

-261 RVSAVARWSV
+261 RVSAVARWSI
-271 SGVGATIDA
+271 SGIGATIDA

-287 KPGSYA
+287 RPGSYA

-301 SAVAT
+301 SAVASVT
-306 VSVVA
+306 VVP

-322 RTPQEEFQTAEQWII
+322 RTPQEEFQAAEQWII

-373 VINDVSTTADGK
+373 VINDVSTTADGR
-385 IAVITREGA
+385 IGVITREGA

-400 IVFLDLSDP
+400 IVFLDLADP

-464 TENPLARPVKTPEG
+464 TENPLARPVKNPEG
-478 ETYIGGRMLH
+478 ETFIGGRMLH

-551 KNYVFLGDEVFPVQY
+551 KNYVFLGDEVFPVQF
-566 DLTDKTR
+566 DLTDKAR

-580 HVVDVSDILNPRKV
+580 HIVDVSDILNPRKV

-609 ENDVMFIG
+609 ENDVMYIG
-617 YYGGGARAI
+617 YYSGGARVV

-672 FNDIHTGIWVTKM
+672 FNDIHTGIWATKVV
-685 IDPTE
+685 DPAERGT
-690 KAQPK
+690 QK

>member
-1 MTPTS
+1 
-6 LSAGNVGWAGILCLL
+6 
-21 FSHSG
+21 
-26 SVVVRLAVLLVAAV
+26 VRLAVLLVIAALV
-40 LAGPAYGQEK
+40 GPVHGQEK
-50 PQEAKPTG
+50 PQEAKPSG

-66 TPRTVEAVAG
+66 TPRTVETVAG
-76 QQLTF
+76 QQLSF
-81 SAAGYDE
+81 SAAGYDDA
-88 VGNKMDAQPSAWFAA
+88 GNKMDAQPSAWFAT
-103 PFDLAFADDKGMVT
+103 PFDLGFADDKGTVT

-132 KSGFITVA
+132 KTGFITVT

-155 AALAVGTGLTLQAQA
+155 AALALGTGLTLQAHA
-170 EMANGDPRTDQQVKW
+170 EMANGDPRTDQQVRW
-185 VSLRPEIA
+185 VSLRPDVA
-193 SIDESGFVV
+193 SIDESGFVT
-202 GQSAGTATLQASVA
+202 GQAVGTATLEASVG
-216 DVKATTSIEVVR
+216 DIKATTSIDVVR
-228 NPVRELLITPRTT
+228 NPVRELSIVPKTSRV
-241 RARTGDVVRFESVAS
+241 RTGDVVRFESVAS
-256 GQANA
+256 GQTNA
-261 RVSAVARWSV
+261 RVSAIARWSI
-271 SGVGATIDA
+271 SGAGATIDA

-306 VSVVA
+306 VTVVP

-322 RTPQEEFQTAEQWII
+322 RTAQEEFQTAEQWIV
-337 GKYAYLSSIMAG
+337 GNYAYVSSIMAG
-349 RVWVYDISDPAKPV
+349 RVWVYDISDPAKPL

-385 IAVITREGA
+385 IGVVTREGA

-400 IVFLDLSDP
+400 IVFLDLADP

-429 YVNGH
+429 YINGH

-464 TENPLARPVKTPEG
+464 TENALAREVKSPEG
-478 ETYIGGRMLH
+478 ETFIGGRMLH

-551 KNYVFLGDEVFPVQY
+551 KNYVFLGDEVFPAQY
-566 DLTDKTR
+566 DLTDKAR

-609 ENDVMFIG
+609 ENDVMYIG
-617 YYGGGARAI
+617 YYSGGARAV

-667 DGLIY
+667 NGLIY
-672 FNDIHTGIWVTKM
+672 FNDIHTGLWVTKL
-685 IDPTE
+685 IDPAE
-690 KAQPK
+690 RAK
-695 P
+695 

>member
-1 MTPTS
+1 M
-6 LSAGNVGWAGILCLL
+6 
-21 FSHSG
+21 
-26 SVVVRLAVLLVAAV
+26 RLAVLLVIAV
-40 LAGPAYGQEK
+40 LVSPVYGQEK

-66 TPRTVEAVAG
+66 TPRTVETVAG
-76 QQLTF
+76 QQLSF
-81 SAAGYDE
+81 SAAGYDDA
-88 VGNKMDAQPSAWFAA
+88 GNKMDAQPSAWFAA
-103 PFDLAFADDKGMVT
+103 PFDLGFADDTGTVT

-132 KSGFITVA
+132 KTGFITVT
-140 VRPQAVARVTITKPR
+140 VRPQSVARVTITKPR
-155 AALAVGTGLTLQAQA
+155 AALALGTGLTLQAHA
-170 EMANGDPRTDQQVKW
+170 EMANGDPRTDQQVRW
-185 VSLRPEIA
+185 VSLRPDVA
-193 SIDESGFVV
+193 SIDESGFVT
-202 GQSAGTATLQASVA
+202 GQAVGTATLEASVG
-216 DVKATTSIEVVR
+216 DIKATTSIDVVR
-228 NPVRELLITPRTT
+228 NPVRELSIAPKTSRV
-241 RARTGDVVRFESVAS
+241 RTGDVVRFESVAS
-256 GQANA
+256 GQTNA
-261 RVSAVARWSV
+261 RVSAIARWSI
-271 SGVGATIDA
+271 SGAGATIDA

-306 VSVVA
+306 VTVVP
-311 REVARELEVVG
+311 REVVRELEVVG
-322 RTPQEEFQTAEQWII
+322 RTAQEEFQTAEQWIV
-337 GKYAYLSSIMAG
+337 GNYAYVSSIMAG

-385 IAVITREGA
+385 IGVVTREGA

-400 IVFLDLSDP
+400 IVFLDLADP

-464 TENPLARPVKTPEG
+464 TENPLARAVKSPDG
-478 ETYIGGRMLH
+478 ETFIGGRMLH

-551 KNYVFLGDEVFPVQY
+551 KNYVFLGDEVFPAQY
-566 DLTDKTR
+566 DLTDKAR

-609 ENDVMFIG
+609 ENDVMYIG
-617 YYGGGARAI
+617 YYSGGARAV

-667 DGLIY
+667 NGLIY
-672 FNDIHTGIWVTKM
+672 FNDIHTGLWVTKL
-685 IDPTE
+685 IDPAE
-690 KAQPK
+690 RAK
-695 P
+695 

>member
-1 MTPTS
+1 M
-6 LSAGNVGWAGILCLL
+6 
-21 FSHSG
+21 
-26 SVVVRLAVLLVAAV
+26 RLAVLLVAAV
-40 LAGPAYGQEK
+40 LVSPLHGQEK

-66 TPRTVEAVAG
+66 TPRTVETVAG

-81 SAAGYDE
+81 TAAGYDE
-88 VGNKMDAQPSAWFAA
+88 AGNKIDAQPSAWFAA
-103 PFDLAFADDKGMVT
+103 PFDLAFADDKGTVT

-132 KSGFITVA
+132 KSGFIVVT

-155 AALAVGTGLTLQAQA
+155 AALAVGTGLTLQAHA

-185 VSLRPEIA
+185 VSLRPDVA

-202 GQSAGTATLQASVA
+202 GQAVGTAMLQASVG
-216 DVKATTSIEVVR
+216 DVKASTSIDVVR
-228 NPVRELLITPRTT
+228 NPVRELSITPKTT

-256 GQANA
+256 GQTNA

-271 SGVGATIDA
+271 SGIGATIDA

-287 KPGSYA
+287 RPGSYA

-301 SAVAT
+301 SAVASVT
-306 VSVVA
+306 VVP

-322 RTPQEEFQTAEQWII
+322 RTPQEEFQAAEQWII

-373 VINDVSTTADGK
+373 VINDVSTTADGR

-400 IVFLDLSDP
+400 IVFLDLADP

-464 TENPLARPVKTPEG
+464 TENPLARPVTTPEG
-478 ETYIGGRMLH
+478 ETFIGGRMLH

-551 KNYVFLGDEVFPVQY
+551 KNYVFLGDEVFPVQF
-566 DLTDKTR
+566 DLTDKAR

-609 ENDVMFIG
+609 ENDVMYIG
-617 YYGGGARAI
+617 YYSGGARVV

-672 FNDIHTGIWVTKM
+672 FNDIHTGIWATKM
-685 IDPTE
+685 VDPAE
-690 KAQPK
+690 RAKQQK

>member
-1 MTPTS
+1 
-6 LSAGNVGWAGILCLL
+6 
-21 FSHSG
+21 
-26 SVVVRLAVLLVAAV
+26 VRLAVLLVIAAIV
-40 LAGPAYGQEK
+40 GPVHGQEK
-50 PQEAKPTG
+50 PQEAKPSG

-66 TPRTVEAVAG
+66 TPRTVETVAG
-76 QQLTF
+76 QQLSF
-81 SAAGYDE
+81 SAAGYDDA
-88 VGNKMDAQPSAWFAA
+88 GNKMDAQPSAWFAA
-103 PFDLAFADDKGMVT
+103 PFDLGFADDKGTVT

-132 KSGFITVA
+132 KTGFITVT

-155 AALAVGTGLTLQAQA
+155 AALALGTGLTLQAHA
-170 EMANGDPRTDQQVKW
+170 EMANGDPRTDQQVRW
-185 VSLRPEIA
+185 VSLRPDVA
-193 SIDESGFVV
+193 SIDESGFVT
-202 GQSAGTATLQASVA
+202 GQAVGTATLEASVG
-216 DVKATTSIEVVR
+216 DIKATTSIDVVR
-228 NPVRELLITPRTT
+228 NPVRELSIVPKTSRV
-241 RARTGDVVRFESVAS
+241 RTGDVVRFESVAS
-256 GQANA
+256 GQTNA
-261 RVSAVARWSV
+261 RVSAIARWSI
-271 SGVGATIDA
+271 SGAGATIDA

-306 VSVVA
+306 VTVVP
-311 REVARELEVVG
+311 REVVRELEVVG
-322 RTPQEEFQTAEQWII
+322 RTAQEEFQTAEQWIV
-337 GKYAYLSSIMAG
+337 GNYAYVSSIMAG
-349 RVWVYDISDPAKPV
+349 RVWVYDISDPAKPL

-385 IAVITREGA
+385 IGVVTREGA

-400 IVFLDLSDP
+400 IVFLDLADP

-464 TENPLARPVKTPEG
+464 TENALAREVKSPEG
-478 ETYIGGRMLH
+478 ETFIGGRMLH

-551 KNYVFLGDEVFPVQY
+551 KNYVFLGDEVFPAQY
-566 DLTDKTR
+566 DLTDKAR

-609 ENDVMFIG
+609 ENDVMYIG
-617 YYGGGARAI
+617 YYSGGARAV

-667 DGLIY
+667 KGLIY
-672 FNDIHTGIWVTKM
+672 FNDIHTGLWVTKL
-685 IDPTE
+685 IDPAE
-690 KAQPK
+690 RAK
-695 P
+695 

>member
-1 MTPTS
+1 M
-6 LSAGNVGWAGILCLL
+6 
-21 FSHSG
+21 
-26 SVVVRLAVLLVAAV
+26 RLAVLLVIAV
-40 LAGPAYGQEK
+40 LVGPVHGQEK
-50 PQEAKPTG
+50 PQEAKPSG

-66 TPRTVEAVAG
+66 TPRTVETVAG
-76 QQLTF
+76 QQLSF
-81 SAAGYDE
+81 SAAGYDDA
-88 VGNKMDAQPSAWFAA
+88 GNKMDAQPSAWFAA
-103 PFDLAFADDKGMVT
+103 PFDLGFADDKGTVT

-132 KSGFITVA
+132 KTGFITVT
-140 VRPQAVARVTITKPR
+140 VRPQSVARVTITKPR
-155 AALAVGTGLTLQAQA
+155 AALALGTGLTLQAHA
-170 EMANGDPRTDQQVKW
+170 EMANGDPRTDQQVRW
-185 VSLRPEIA
+185 VSLRPDIA
-193 SIDESGFVV
+193 SIDESGFVT
-202 GQSAGTATLQASVA
+202 GQAVGTATLEASVG
-216 DVKATTSIEVVR
+216 DIKATTSIDVVR
-228 NPVRELLITPRTT
+228 NPVRELSIVPKTSRV
-241 RARTGDVVRFESVAS
+241 RTGDVVRFESVAS
-256 GQANA
+256 GQTNA
-261 RVSAVARWSV
+261 RVSAIARWSI
-271 SGVGATIDA
+271 SGAGATIDA

-301 SAVAT
+301 STVAT
-306 VSVVA
+306 VTVVP
-311 REVARELEVVG
+311 REVARELEVIG
-322 RTPQEEFQTAEQWII
+322 RTAQEEFQTAEQWIV
-337 GKYAYLSSIMAG
+337 GNYAYVSSIMAG

-385 IAVITREGA
+385 IGVVTREGA

-400 IVFLDLSDP
+400 IVFLDLADP

-464 TENPLARPVKTPEG
+464 TENALAREVKSPEG
-478 ETYIGGRMLH
+478 ETFIGGRMLH

-551 KNYVFLGDEVFPVQY
+551 KNYVFLGDEVFPAQY
-566 DLTDKTR
+566 DLTDKAR

-609 ENDVMFIG
+609 ENDVMYIG
-617 YYGGGARAI
+617 YYSGGARAV

-667 DGLIY
+667 KGLIY
-672 FNDIHTGIWVTKM
+672 FNDIHTGLWVTKL
-685 IDPTE
+685 IDPAE
-690 KAQPK
+690 RAK
-695 P
+695 

>member
-1 MTPTS
+1 
-6 LSAGNVGWAGILCLL
+6 
-21 FSHSG
+21 
-26 SVVVRLAVLLVAAV
+26 VRLAVLLVIAALV
-40 LAGPAYGQEK
+40 GPVHGQEK
-50 PQEAKPTG
+50 PQEAKPSG

-66 TPRTVEAVAG
+66 TPRTVETVAG
-76 QQLTF
+76 QQLSF
-81 SAAGYDE
+81 SAAGYDDA
-88 VGNKMDAQPSAWFAA
+88 GNKMDAQPSAWFAA
-103 PFDLAFADDKGMVT
+103 PFDLGFADDTGTVT

-132 KSGFITVA
+132 KTGFITVT

-155 AALAVGTGLTLQAQA
+155 AALALGTGLTLQAHA
-170 EMANGDPRTDQQVKW
+170 EMANGDPRTDQQVRW
-185 VSLRPEIA
+185 VSLRPDIA
-193 SIDESGFVV
+193 SIDESGFVT
-202 GQSAGTATLQASVA
+202 GQAVGTATLEASVG
-216 DVKATTSIEVVR
+216 DIKATTSIDVVR
-228 NPVRELLITPRTT
+228 NPVRELSIAPKTSRV
-241 RARTGDVVRFESVAS
+241 RTGDVVRFESVAS
-256 GQANA
+256 GQTNA
-261 RVSAVARWSV
+261 RVSAIARWSI
-271 SGVGATIDA
+271 SGAGATIDA

-306 VSVVA
+306 VTVVP

-322 RTPQEEFQTAEQWII
+322 RTAQEEFQTAEQWIV
-337 GKYAYLSSIMAG
+337 GNYAYVSSIMAG

-385 IAVITREGA
+385 IGVVTREGA

-400 IVFLDLSDP
+400 IVFLDLADP

-464 TENPLARPVKTPEG
+464 TENPLARAVKSPDG
-478 ETYIGGRMLH
+478 ETFIGGRMLH

-551 KNYVFLGDEVFPVQY
+551 KNYVFLGDEVFPAQY
-566 DLTDKTR
+566 DLTDKAR

-609 ENDVMFIG
+609 ENDVMYIG
-617 YYGGGARAI
+617 YYSGGARAV

-667 DGLIY
+667 NGLIY
-672 FNDIHTGIWVTKM
+672 FNDVHTGLWVTKL
-685 IDPTE
+685 IDPAE
-690 KAQPK
+690 RAK
-695 P
+695 

>member
-1 MTPTS
+1 
-6 LSAGNVGWAGILCLL
+6 
-21 FSHSG
+21 
-26 SVVVRLAVLLVAAV
+26 VRLAVLLISAV
-40 LAGPAYGQEK
+40 LVIPVHGQEK
-50 PQEAKPTG
+50 PRDAKPTG
-58 PKPSRVEI
+58 PKPGRVEI

-76 QQLTF
+76 QQLSF

-88 VGNKMDAQPSAWFAA
+88 AGNKMDAQPSAWFAA
-103 PFDLAFADDKGMVT
+103 PFDLAFADDKGTVT
-117 FTGSG
+117 FTGAG

-132 KSGFITVA
+132 KTGFIIVV

-155 AALAVGTGLTLQAQA
+155 AALAVGTGLTLQARA
-170 EMANGDPRTDQQVKW
+170 EMANGDPRTDQQVRW
-185 VSLRPEIA
+185 TSLRPEIA
-193 SIDESGFVV
+193 SVDESGFVV
-202 GQSAGTATLQASVA
+202 GQAVGTATLQASVG
-216 DVKATTSIEVVR
+216 DIKAATSIDVVR
-228 NPVRELLITPRTT
+228 NPVRELSITPKTT
-241 RARTGDVVRFESVAS
+241 RVRTGDVVRFESVAS

-261 RVSAVARWSV
+261 RVSAVARWSI
-271 SGVGATIDA
+271 SGVGAIIDA
-280 DGGFVAE
+280 DGVFVAE

-293 VTATIGDR
+293 VTAAIGDR

-306 VSVVA
+306 VTVVA

-322 RTPQEEFQTAEQWII
+322 RTSQEEFQTAEQWII

-363 KVDSVSFDAR
+363 KVDSISFDAR

-385 IAVITREGA
+385 IGVITREGA

-400 IVFLDLSDP
+400 IVFLDLADP

-448 IDFADPAK
+448 IDFADPTK

-464 TENPLARPVKTPEG
+464 TENPLSREVTTPEG
-478 ETYIGGRMLH
+478 ETFIGGRMLH

-499 GYWKDGL
+499 GYWRDGL

-551 KNYVFLGDEVFPVQY
+551 KNYVFLGDEVFPAQY
-566 DLTDKTR
+566 DLTDKAR

-609 ENDVMFIG
+609 ENDVMYIG
-617 YYGGGARAI
+617 YYSGGARAV

-672 FNDIHTGIWVTKM
+672 FNDIHTGIWVTKLV
-685 IDPTE
+685 DPAE
-690 KAQPK
+690 RAK
-695 P
+695 

>member
-1 MTPTS
+1 
-6 LSAGNVGWAGILCLL
+6 
-21 FSHSG
+21 
-26 SVVVRLAVLLVAAV
+26 VRLAVLLVAAV
-40 LAGPAYGQEK
+40 LVSPIHGQEK
-50 PQEAKPTG
+50 PQEGKPTG
-58 PKPSRVEI
+58 PKPNRVEI
-66 TPRTVEAVAG
+66 TPRTVETVAG

-88 VGNKMDAQPSAWFAA
+88 AGNKMDAQPSAWFAA
-103 PFDLAFADDKGMVT
+103 PVDIAFADDKGLVT

-132 KSGFITVA
+132 KSGFIVVT
-140 VRPQAVARVTITKPR
+140 VRPQAVARVTITKPH
-155 AALAVGTGLTLQAQA
+155 AALAIGTGLTLHAHA

-185 VSLRPEIA
+185 VSLRPDVA

-202 GQSAGTATLQASVA
+202 GQAVGTAMLQASVG
-216 DVKATTSIEVVR
+216 DVKASTSIDVVR
-228 NPVRELLITPRTT
+228 NPVRELSITPKTT

-287 KPGSYA
+287 RPGSYA

-301 SAVAT
+301 SAVASVT
-306 VSVVA
+306 VVP

-322 RTPQEEFQTAEQWII
+322 RTPQEEFQAAEQWII

-349 RVWVYDISDPAKPV
+349 RVWVYDISDPSKPV

-373 VINDVSTTADGK
+373 VINDVSTTADGR
-385 IAVITREGA
+385 IGVITREGA

-400 IVFLDLSDP
+400 IVFLDLADP

-464 TENPLARPVKTPEG
+464 TENPLARPVKSPEG
-478 ETYIGGRMLH
+478 ETVIGGRMLH

-551 KNYVFLGDEVFPVQY
+551 KNYVFLGDEVFPVQF
-566 DLTDKTR
+566 DLTDKAR

-609 ENDVMFIG
+609 ENDVMYIG
-617 YYGGGARAI
+617 YYSGGARVV

-641 EMARLWTGDAKGFR
+641 EMARLWTGDPKGFR

-672 FNDIHTGIWVTKM
+672 FNDLHTGIWATKVV
-685 IDPTE
+685 DPAE
-690 KAQPK
+690 RAQQK

>member
-1 MTPTS
+1 M
-6 LSAGNVGWAGILCLL
+6 
-21 FSHSG
+21 
-26 SVVVRLAVLLVAAV
+26 RLAILLVIAALV
-40 LAGPAYGQEK
+40 GPVHGQEK
-50 PQEAKPTG
+50 PQEAKPSG

-66 TPRTVEAVAG
+66 TPRTVETVAG
-76 QQLTF
+76 QQLSF
-81 SAAGYDE
+81 SAAGYDDA
-88 VGNKMDAQPSAWFAA
+88 GNKMDAQPSAWFAA
-103 PFDLAFADDKGMVT
+103 PFDLGFADDTGTVT

-132 KSGFITVA
+132 KTGFITVT

-155 AALAVGTGLTLQAQA
+155 AALALGTGLTLQAHA
-170 EMANGDPRTDQQVKW
+170 EMANGDPRTDQQVRW
-185 VSLRPEIA
+185 VSLRPDVA
-193 SIDESGFVV
+193 SIDESGFVT
-202 GQSAGTATLQASVA
+202 GQAVGTATLEASVG
-216 DVKATTSIEVVR
+216 DIKATTSIDVVR
-228 NPVRELLITPRTT
+228 NPVRELSIVPKTSRV
-241 RARTGDVVRFESVAS
+241 RTGDVVRFESVAS
-256 GQANA
+256 GQTNA
-261 RVSAVARWSV
+261 RVSAIARWSI
-271 SGVGATIDA
+271 SGAGATIDA

-306 VSVVA
+306 VTVVP

-322 RTPQEEFQTAEQWII
+322 RTAQEEFQTAEQWIV
-337 GKYAYLSSIMAG
+337 GNYAYVSSIMAG
-349 RVWVYDISDPAKPV
+349 RVWVYDISDPAKPL

-385 IAVITREGA
+385 IGVVTREGA

-400 IVFLDLSDP
+400 IVFLDLADP

-464 TENPLARPVKTPEG
+464 TENALAREVKSPEG
-478 ETYIGGRMLH
+478 ETFIGGRMLH

-551 KNYVFLGDEVFPVQY
+551 KNYVFLGDEVFPAQY
-566 DLTDKTR
+566 DLTDKAR

-609 ENDVMFIG
+609 ENDVMYIG
-617 YYGGGARAI
+617 YYSGGARAV

-641 EMARLWTGDAKGFR
+641 EMARLWTGDAKGVR

-667 DGLIY
+667 NGLIY
-672 FNDIHTGIWVTKM
+672 FNDVHTGLWVTKL
-685 IDPTE
+685 IDPAE
-690 KAQPK
+690 RAK
-695 P
+695 